1 MCNFQDLFL
10 SDVGVFCFLSFLL
23 CLFSQGWNMGMV
35 EASQPQPHGQ
45 EPYFRTVALK
55 VWLQGQEHQ
64 CMCVCVLSH
73 FCSVQL
79 CVTLWSIP
87 TRLLCPW
94 DSPGKNTG
102 VGCHFLLQRFFLTQG
117 SNPSLLSLLHWQAGS
132 LTLVPSGKPEH
143 LQGNCG
149 TGKFSDTPNLYQKL
163 AMQPS
168 ISCT

>member
-1 MCNFQDLFL
+1 MNVNRRGMCNFQDLFL

-94 DSPGKNTG
+94 DSPLMIPNVFRNEMRCAASDSKERQFHRQSLREYELGP
-102 VGCHFLLQRFFLTQG
+102 CH
-117 SNPSLLSLLHWQAGS
+117 S
-132 LTLVPSGKPEH
+132 
-143 LQGNCG
+143 
-149 TGKFSDTPNLYQKL
+149 
-163 AMQPS
+163 
-168 ISCT
+168 